1 MSEPEHEQLLRET
14 EALLERVEL
23 PAAELA
29 TMVDVLSDLLGSSD
43 GPCVRLAE
51 PVLSVL
57 PGDGDAWH
65 LVRVVDGFPSVEHTE
80 ADRSAVEGLARS
92 MAREAS
98 GTVVVH
104 RADGGIQSTH
114 HFDES

>member
-14 EALLERVEL
+14 EALLERLEL
-23 PAAELA
+23 PAAELES
-29 TMVDVLSDLLGSSD
+29 MVDVLSDLLGTSD
-43 GPCVRLAE
+43 GPCIRLAE

-57 PGDGDAWH
+57 PGDGDDWH
-65 LVRVVDGFPSVEHTE
+65 LVRVVDGAPTVEHTE
-80 ADRSAVEGLARS
+80 ADRSAVEGLARAL
-92 MAREAS
+92 AREAS

-114 HFDES
+114 HFDEP